1 MKKEKLKKN
10 KAKLVA
16 KGYKQQY
23 GVDYEDVFAPV
34 VRMETI
40 RLMISLA
47 AQKICKIFQL
57 DVKSAF
63 LNDNLE
69 EEMYIEQLDGFV
81 VKGEEKKVCR
91 LKKALYGLKQASRAW
106 NSRIDGYLSQKGFTR
121 CP

>member
-1 MKKEKLKKN
+1 
-10 KAKLVA
+10 
-16 KGYKQQY
+16 
-23 GVDYEDVFAPV
+23 
-34 VRMETI
+34 METV
-40 RLMISLA
+40 RLMISIA
-47 AQKICKIFQL
+47 AQKICKIFQM

-69 EEMYIEQLDGFV
+69 DEMYVEQSAGFV

-91 LKKALYGLKQASRAW
+91 LKKALYRLKQAPRAW

>member
-23 GVDYEDVFAPV
+23 GVDYEDVFAPI
-34 VRMETI
+34 VRMETV

-47 AQKICKIFQL
+47 AQKICKIFQM

-69 EEMYIEQLDGFV
+69 DEMYVEQSAGFM